1 MRLDTVLLVGLAAVA
16 LYLVMKPKAPQVVT
30 VTQPAPAP
38 QTAAPTQT
46 AQRDDVF
53 QEVLSGIKA
62 AAEAAGSF
70 VNTITSPTQTKPAA

>member
-38 QTAAPTQT
+38 QQSSPTQT
-46 AQRDDVF
+46 AARDDVF
-53 QEVLSGIKA
+53 QEVLAGINA
-62 AAEAAGSF
+62 ALDGAGKF
-70 VNTITSPTQTKPAA
+70 VNTITSTQQTKPAT